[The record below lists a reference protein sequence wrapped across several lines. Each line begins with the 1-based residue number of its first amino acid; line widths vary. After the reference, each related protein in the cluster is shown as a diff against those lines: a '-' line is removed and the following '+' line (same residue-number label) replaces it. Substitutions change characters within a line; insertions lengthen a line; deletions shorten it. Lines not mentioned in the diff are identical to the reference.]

1 MTNSAAPDS
10 RNNTKPVQSDAE
22 PAVGGAQLGKMLLEV
37 GPLGVFFF
45 ANSQG
50 GIFWGTG
57 CFMAATLVA
66 LSLSFIIY
74 KKIPIM
80 PLISGVFILV
90 FGALTL
96 WLHDDLFIKIKP
108 TLVNTLFGSILAAG
122 LFFNQYLLKYVF
134 GEVFRLR
141 DEGWKLLT
149 IRWAM
154 FFFLLAALNEIVWR
168 NFSDEFWISFKLFGI
183 MPLTLVFAMAQVGLL
198 KKYDASPKTP

>member
-10 RNNTKPVQSDAE
+10 GNKTQSVQGDAE

-37 GPLGVFFF
+37 GPLGIFFF
-45 ANSQG
+45 ANSQA

-66 LSLSFIIY
+66 LSLSFMIF
-74 KKIPIM
+74 KKIPVM
-80 PLISGVFILV
+80 PLVSGIFILV

-96 WLHDDLFIKIKP
+96 WLHDDIFIKIKP

-134 GEVFRLR
+134 GEVFRLT

-149 IRWAM
+149 VRWAM
-154 FFFLLAALNEIVWR
+154 FFFLLAVLNEIVWR
-168 NFSDEFWISFKLFGI
+168 NFSDQFWISFKLFGI
-183 MPLTLVFAMAQVGLL
+183 MPLTLVFAMSQVGLL
-198 KKYDASPKTP
+198 KKYDATSKAS